1 MHRMLPRT
9 PAEAP
14 KLERVIVLPTE
25 RRLGREESFDLR
37 VTARFSDGSTEDVT
51 HLAAE
56 MKLKVPAALKGVK
69 ITWAGAPD
77 TGADQAKEQAMT
89 LARPGVAE
97 AVGLT
102 IGCIKISR
110 FRVCLECGW
119 FYCRVVI
126 KGTF

>member
-1 MHRMLPRT
+1 MDSDQAIATLFQDTHELEGFFHSFIGQLARR
-9 PAEAP
+9 
-14 KLERVIVLPTE
+14 KLKA
-25 RRLGREESFDLR
+25 D
-37 VTARFSDGSTEDVT
+37 EDVT

-77 TGADQAKEQAMT
+77 ANADGKEQTMT

-102 IGCIKISR
+102 IGCIKINR

-119 FYCRVVI
+119 LYCRVVI
-126 KGTF
+126 KGRF

>member
-1 MHRMLPRT
+1 MDSDQAIATLFQDTHELEGFFHSFIGQLARR
-9 PAEAP
+9 
-14 KLERVIVLPTE
+14 KLKA
-25 RRLGREESFDLR
+25 D
-37 VTARFSDGSTEDVT
+37 EDVT